1 MHDYTSM
8 GSATHS
14 IFRAIRCLAD
24 SLTMREVDQCEST
37 PTSLVESGEERSTIR
52 RGAPRWAG
60 EEEARERTTSAPPV
74 LRTKEEQYDARA
86 QE

>member
-1 MHDYTSM
+1 
-8 GSATHS
+8 
-14 IFRAIRCLAD
+14 
-24 SLTMREVDQCEST
+24 MREVDQCEST
-37 PTSLVESGEERSTIR
+37 PTSLVEAREERSTMR
-52 RGAPRWAG
+52 RGAPRRAG